1 MNHKILQQ
9 NSNNLKHV
17 LTRNKG
23 HYHFKCHSN
32 TTICLSRKISPFHK
46 DRKSL
51 QIDKDFN
58 LFLWQTLIEQEN
70 LSCHQDIYKVY
81 KEQLCG
87 GTYTCFFFGSKDGD
101 NIWTATSFFRATTC
115 TTKWQLNEDHNSELS
130 TLGNA
135 QLGREEGLVN

>member
-1 MNHKILQQ
+1 MFWLETKDTTTLNATVTPQYVYLAKFLHFTKTKKAFKYIRIL
-9 NSNNLKHV
+9 
-17 LTRNKG
+17 T
-23 HYHFKCHSN
+23 F
-32 TTICLSRKISPFHK
+32 
-46 DRKSL
+46 
-51 QIDKDFN
+51 
-58 LFLWQTLIEQEN
+58 FLWHTLIEQEN
-70 LSCHQDIYKVY
+70 LSCLQDIYKVY

-115 TTKWQLNEDHNSELS
+115 TTKWQLNEDQNSELS